1 MAVGFKLDPN
11 RTVISGYSMGGIGS
25 YEIGL
30 TYPSDFSESMPL
42 DGLDDSACSGT
53 DRSANAHWEPFVI
66 SNAGLDEESPWTDAE
81 TEASEFQSAGNRY
94 KFFTTTMPEHN
105 VTAAADGFSTQIAA
119 LGGTPTAL
127 TDPGTITYSWC
138 SSVVKPTLGLGP
150 TSVYWLSGLSQ
161 RSTASTSAIA
171 ADDAAIPT
179 ASEAEQRSTSAVDP
193 PDAPPMVVV
202 SGSWTP
208 GPTPPSADALTLNL
222 TNVRT
227 LSVNT
232 YSARLPEGTAT
243 ITSDGP
249 GLLTLT
255 HLRAGTI
262 ISGVPAPVP
271 AVNGKASVLPSQ
283 GDHAPQLAG
292 VRGPFRRLS

>member
-1 MAVGFKLDPN
+1 MRSVSPTP
-11 RTVISGYSMGGIGS
+11 RTSASRCPSTASTTAPAAAPTAPPTLTGS
-25 YEIGL
+25 RSSSL
-30 TYPSDFSESMPL
+30 T
-42 DGLDDSACSGT
+42 
-53 DRSANAHWEPFVI
+53 RSWTR
-66 SNAGLDEESPWTDAE
+66 SLSWTDAE
-81 TEASEFQSAGNRY
+81 TEASDFQSAGNRY

-119 LGGTPTAL
+119 LGGAPTAL

-262 ISGVPAPVP
+262 ISGVGAPVP
-271 AVNGKASVLPSQ
+271 AVNGKASVSLPK
-283 GDHAPQLAG
+283 GTTH
-292 VRGPFRRLS
+292 LSWRA